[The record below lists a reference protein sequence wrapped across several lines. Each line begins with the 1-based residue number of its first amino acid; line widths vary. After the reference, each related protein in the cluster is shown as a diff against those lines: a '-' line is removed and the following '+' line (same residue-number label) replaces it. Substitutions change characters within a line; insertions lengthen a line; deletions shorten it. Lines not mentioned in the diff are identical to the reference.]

1 MTETRRLPS
10 LNRPLLL
17 RILGVLALVAALL
30 WAAWISR
37 ELSEPRQ
44 QIVTVRLAETIAGF
58 VDAEARGAQDPEAS
72 QARVLAFL
80 QASER
85 AVAEMGTDGRVVLVS
100 VSGSNWPRASSIAW
114 SATAA
119 SLNSSFAV
127 RSIVSQLPSMQ

>member
-30 WAAWISR
+30 WTAWVSR

-44 QIVTVRLAETIAGF
+44 QIVTVRLAETIAAF
-58 VDAEARGAQDPEAS
+58 VDAEARAEQDPEAS

-85 AVAEMGTDGRVVLVS
+85 AVAEMGADGRVVLVGEA
-100 VSGSNWPRASSIAW
+100 VLAGDAPDATDELRARIA
-114 SATAA
+114 
-119 SLNSSFAV
+119 
-127 RSIVSQLPSMQ
+127 RQLGQGGGQ

>member
-30 WAAWISR
+30 WTAWVSR

-44 QIVTVRLAETIAGF
+44 QIVTVRLAETIAAF
-58 VDAEARGAQDPEAS
+58 VDAEARAEQDPEAS

-85 AVAEMGTDGRVVLVS
+85 AVAEMGADGRVVLVGEA
-100 VSGSNWPRASSIAW
+100 VLAGDAPDATDELRVRIA
-114 SATAA
+114 
-119 SLNSSFAV
+119 
-127 RSIVSQLPSMQ
+127 RQLEQGGGQ